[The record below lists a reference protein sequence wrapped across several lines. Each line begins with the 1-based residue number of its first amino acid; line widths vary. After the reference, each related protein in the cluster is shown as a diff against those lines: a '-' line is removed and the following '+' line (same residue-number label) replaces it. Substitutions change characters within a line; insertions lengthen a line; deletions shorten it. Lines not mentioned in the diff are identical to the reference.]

1 VAVAVQEARRRL
13 EGRPELGPCQLELG
27 SLAAE
32 AVAAAE
38 ALTVK
43 EQAAV
48 QGSPAESVEVV
59 DAAGV
64 AVPEDEIFEPL
75 TAKQYIARFHR
86 TLCDCSLRS
95 SGSNELPYHQ
105 L

>member
-1 VAVAVQEARRRL
+1 
-13 EGRPELGPCQLELG
+13 
-27 SLAAE
+27 LAAE

-64 AVPEDEIFEPL
+64 AVPAETE
-75 TAKQYIARFHR
+75 
-86 TLCDCSLRS
+86 TLRVRS
-95 SGSNELPYHQ
+95 
-105 L
+105 